1 MKTSKTFEE
10 RLLATVDFG
19 EEKKFYIVDHSDVQR
34 FLRHH
39 SSEFL
44 STPPPII
51 FQSIFVYDPV
61 IFQSELESL
70 WKDIS
75 IF

>member
-1 MKTSKTFEE
+1 MKTNKTFEE

-19 EEKKFYIVDHSDVQR
+19 EEKKFYIVDHSDIQR
-34 FLRHH
+34 FLHHH
-39 SSEFL
+39 SSECL